1 MKARFVFSVGLLLCV
16 AGAGAQSITGIWRGT
31 FYNLR
36 DLMMGG
42 SKYRYEVQME
52 DGSKNMNG
60 MRSLN
65 GVTYSYQTTRFYGK
79 ASLTGVWTPASKTLV
94 LTETKMLELK
104 IEGGGDGCLM
114 TCYLDYRKEGDKEY
128 LEGTYTSKNMKSGTD
143 CGGGKVFLEK
153 VPDSDFELEDFLK
166 IPPPPAPGTGKV
178 KPGQEDFLV
187 KKPAPA
193 TNTPSSSPAKKQPPA
208 KQPATQSQAKSTK
221 PAAGSTAKASP
232 PPATGKPSAGTA
244 APKPA
249 APKPAATAKTPV
261 TAKNPASPAPKP
273 PVTDTKTEP
282 KKSDPIAKVNEPG
295 AANTKPAPAANTPT
309 AKINPLTP
317 TVLTTRQ
324 NELVQT
330 IATDAKT
337 ITFSFYD
344 NGEIDGDTISVYDN
358 GKLIA
363 GRKGLTAKAITLMV
377 NFTDDELEHEVVMVA
392 ENLGSIPPN
401 TALMIVQA
409 GSKRYT
415 LNLSSTEKKNALVR
429 FVYQKE

>member
-1 MKARFVFSVGLLLCV
+1 MTIRFLFSLALLLS
-16 AGAGAQSITGIWRGT
+16 AGITDSQSITGIWRGT

-52 DGSKNMNG
+52 DGSKNLNG
-60 MRSLN
+60 MRSLH

-79 ASLTGVWTPASKTLV
+79 ASLSGVWTPASNTLV

-128 LEGTYTSKNMKSGTD
+128 LEGTYTSKNMKGGTD

-187 KKPAPA
+187 KKPAPSSNSSA
-193 TNTPSSSPAKKQPPA
+193 TNQAKKETPAKKPA
-208 KQPATQSQAKSTK
+208 PQTQAKNTK
-221 PAAGSTAKASP
+221 PAGST
-232 PPATGKPSAGTA
+232 
-244 APKPA
+244 
-249 APKPAATAKTPV
+249 TAKTPTPSASGKTPAKPPTPKPGT
-261 TAKNPASPAPKP
+261 TAKTTPAPPKPATPASAKP
-273 PVTDTKTEP
+273 PVGETKTDP
-282 KKSDPIAKVNEPG
+282 KKSDPIAKVNVPG
-295 AANTKPAPAANTPT
+295 AENKTPEPAANAPT
-309 AKINPLTP
+309 AKTKPLTP
-317 TVLTTRQ
+317 AVLTTRQ

-358 GKLIA
+358 GKLLA
-363 GRKGLTAKAITLMV
+363 GRKGLSAKAITL
-377 NFTDDELEHEVVMVA
+377 NISFSNDELEHEVVMVA

-415 LNLSSTEKKNALVR
+415 LNLSSSEKKNALVR

>member
-1 MKARFVFSVGLLLCV
+1 
-16 AGAGAQSITGIWRGT
+16 
-31 FYNLR
+31 
-36 DLMMGG
+36 
-42 SKYRYEVQME
+42 
-52 DGSKNMNG
+52 
-60 MRSLN
+60 
-65 GVTYSYQTTRFYGK
+65 
-79 ASLTGVWTPASKTLV
+79 
-94 LTETKMLELK
+94 MLELK

-187 KKPAPA
+187 KKPAP
-193 TNTPSSSPAKKQPPA
+193 SSSTQSTSQAKKQPPA
-208 KQPATQSQAKSTK
+208 KQPAPQSQAKTATK
-221 PAAGSTAKASP
+221 PPAGSTAKASP
-232 PPATGKPSAGTA
+232 PPANGKPSAGTA
-244 APKPA
+244 TPKPA
-249 APKPAATAKTPV
+249 APKPGTTAKTSS
-261 TAKNPASPAPKP
+261 AAGKNPAPPTPNP
-273 PVTDTKTEP
+273 PVSVAQTEP

-295 AANTKPAPAANTPT
+295 ATNTKPAPAANTPT

-358 GKLIA
+358 GKLLA
-363 GRKGLTAKAITLMV
+363 GRKGLTAKAITLSV
-377 NFTDDELEHEVVMVA
+377 NFSDEELEHEVVMVA
-392 ENLGSIPPN
+392 ENLGTIPPN